1 MQVSFI
7 FPLKAKGEF
16 ERNWVGKKENRAE
29 NYEKRKNK
37 EKKDFKV
44 NNIYIY
50 IYIYILFYFI
60 FQIFYNET
68 K

>member
-37 EKKDFKV
+37 EKKKILKLI
-44 NNIYIY
+44 IYIY
-50 IYIYILFYFI
+50 IYIYIYI
-60 FQIFYNET
+60 
-68 K
+68 